1 MITQDNWPIAFVVD
15 SLWQAISKHHY
26 QIRTL
31 SQMSSAEC
39 CGDTNIRLY
48 QPNLKRDNRTD
59 TQQSTPLENT
69 LKGICPRDHLYVRI
83 HNTVA
88 DATKVNNPKVDS
100 TIEYTHACM
109 RSP

>member
-1 MITQDNWPIAFVVD
+1 MITQDDWPIAFLVD
-15 SLWQAISKHHY
+15 SPWRAVNKNHHRT
-26 QIRTL
+26 RTL

-48 QPNLKRDNRTD
+48 QPTLKRDGRVD
-59 TQQSTPLENT
+59 TQQSTPLNNT
-69 LKGICPRDHLYVRI
+69 LKGICPQDHLYVWI

-88 DATKVNNPKVDS
+88 DAIKINNPKVDS
-100 TIEYTHACM
+100 IIEYTHACM

>member
-1 MITQDNWPIAFVVD
+1 MITQDNWPIVFVVD
-15 SLWQAISKHHY
+15 SLWRAINKHLY
-26 QIRTL
+26 RIRTL

-48 QPNLKRDNRTD
+48 QPNLKRDGRTD
-59 TQQSTPLENT
+59 PQQSTPFDNT
-69 LKGICPRDHLYVRI
+69 LKGICPQDHLYVWI

-88 DATKVNNPKVDS
+88 DATKINNRKVNS